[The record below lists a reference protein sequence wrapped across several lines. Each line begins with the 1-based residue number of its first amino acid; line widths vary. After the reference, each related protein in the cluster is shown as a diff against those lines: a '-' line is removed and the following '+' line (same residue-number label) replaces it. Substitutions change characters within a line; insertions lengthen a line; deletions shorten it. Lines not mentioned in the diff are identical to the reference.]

1 MKIQRIFLA
10 FLLLLMPLAPVG
22 WTGMTCSQ
30 SQQRVTYN
38 TLYSVGL
45 SVNTAYAAYNDQ
57 VVAGK
62 ATFSP
67 TVAKAYNDFQA
78 GFSVAVSAAQAG
90 TSSVAPQNIV
100 DLANA
105 VYAAINQFKK

>member
-1 MKIQRIFLA
+1 
-10 FLLLLMPLAPVG
+10 MPLAPVG

-30 SQQRVTYN
+30 SQQRLTYN
-38 TLYSVGL
+38 SLASVGL
-45 SVNTAYAAYNDQ
+45 AVNSAYAAYNDQ

-78 GFSVAVSAAQAG
+78 AYLVAVTAASNNPNAI
-90 TSSVAPQNIV
+90 APQNVV

-105 VYAAINQFKK
+105 VYAAIKQFTK

>member
-1 MKIQRIFLA
+1 MKFLNRIFLSIA
-10 FLLLLMPLAPVG
+10 LLSLPIMPVM
-22 WTGMTCSQ
+22 TGCTI

-38 TLYSVGL
+38 SLYSVGQA
-45 SVNTAYAAYNDQ
+45 VNSAYAGYNDQ

-67 TVAKAYNDFQA
+67 NVAKDYNDFQA
-78 GFSVAVSAAQAG
+78 ALSVATQAAQMNPNAI
-90 TSSVAPQNIV
+90 APQNVV

-105 VYAAINQFKK
+105 VYAAIKQFTK